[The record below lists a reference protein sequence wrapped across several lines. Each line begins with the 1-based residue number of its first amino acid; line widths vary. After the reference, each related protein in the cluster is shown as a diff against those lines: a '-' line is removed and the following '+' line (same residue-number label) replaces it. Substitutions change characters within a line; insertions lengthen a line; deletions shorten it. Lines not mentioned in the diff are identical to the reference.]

1 MIRYKQNV
9 VKHDSVEEVICP
21 DGTAFLQFVADN
33 TDHDI
38 CTIDGKN
45 THHGLGSIAIA
56 NGNFTMQQVGRNRIP
71 REKKDKWSEVQ
82 GNVGINI
89 VQYFAP
95 NVPAL
100 ARTSLRPI
108 VRVKPF
114 LLCSF
119 SKGPSCLFF

>member
-1 MIRYKQNV
+1 M
-9 VKHDSVEEVICP
+9 EEVICP

-38 CTIDGKN
+38 STIDGKN
-45 THHGLGSIAIA
+45 THGLRSIAIA
-56 NGNFTMQQVGRNRIP
+56 NGNFTMQQVRRNRIP
-71 REKKDKWSEVQ
+71 REKKDKWFEVQ
-82 GNVGINI
+82 ANVGINI

-114 LLCSF
+114 F
-119 SKGPSCLFF
+119 IVFFFKRT